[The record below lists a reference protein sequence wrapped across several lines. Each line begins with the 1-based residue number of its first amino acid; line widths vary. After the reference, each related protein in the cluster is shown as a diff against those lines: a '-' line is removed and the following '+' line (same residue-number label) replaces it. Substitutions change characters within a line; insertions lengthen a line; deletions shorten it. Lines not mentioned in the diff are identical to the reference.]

1 MITIDPDRCTH
12 ELAFDRLVPALARAF
27 EAGCHVPPRHIHPIA
42 ATGAATSA
50 AASGAASSAAPGAT
64 ADATPSTGSDAA
76 SGGAKA
82 GGTVLIM
89 PAWTDGEDG
98 LLGIKIVNVFP
109 GNAGRGLPGL
119 HATYTLFDATTG
131 VPLAALDGDV
141 ITVRRTAAT
150 AALGASRLLPARY
163 LQGEPVDLCIV
174 GSGRVARWLPW
185 AFASVVTLGDV
196 RIWNHR
202 AESAAS
208 LARLWREE
216 NLPARSISTVDELE
230 AGVRASGLVSCAT
243 LATEPL
249 VRREWLQPDSHLDLI
264 GSFAPTMRE
273 ATTTCF
279 AQADVWVDTDEAA
292 TKAGDL
298 LDAFAAGTLS
308 REAIRGD
315 LRTLLARSDAAGT
328 SQHRDGQR
336 TVFKSVG
343 SATAD
348 LAAAALIW
356 RAVAG

>member
-1 MITIDPDRCTH
+1 MITIDSDRCARA
-12 ELAFDRLVPALARAF
+12 LSFDRLVPALADSFA
-27 EAGCHVPPRHIHPIA
+27 AGCHMPSRHVHAIA
-42 ATGAATSA
+42 APDNARTEDRAT
-50 AASGAASSAAPGAT
+50 
-64 ADATPSTGSDAA
+64 
-76 SGGAKA
+76 

-89 PAWTDGEDG
+89 PAWTDGSDG

-109 GNAGRGLPGL
+109 QNAARGLPGL

-150 AALGASRLLPARY
+150 AALGASRLLAPRY
-163 LQGEPVDLCIV
+163 LGGEPVDLCVV

-185 AFASVVTLGDV
+185 AFASVVSLGDV
-196 RIWNHR
+196 RVWNHR
-202 AESAAS
+202 PESAKGLAS
-208 LARLWREE
+208 LWRGEG
-216 NLPARSISTVDELE
+216 LPARSITAVDDLE
-230 AGVRASGLVSCAT
+230 AAVRASGLVSCAT

-249 VRREWLQPDSHLDLI
+249 IHCDWLQADGHLDLI

-279 AQADVWVDTDEAA
+279 ANADVWVDIDEAA

-298 LDAFAAGTLS
+298 LDAFAAGTLR
-308 REAIRGD
+308 REDIIGD
-315 LRTLLARSDAAGT
+315 LKALLARSGPDARSLQRGG
-328 SQHRDGQR
+328 RR

-348 LAAAALIW
+348 LAAATVIW
-356 RAVAG
+356 RAVAGPEGSGPAPAGG